1 MSWATQISLSQGC
14 VSVCVLIAPS
24 PPTLCHPMDCSLP
37 GSSVHG
43 ILQARILEW
52 VAIPFSGDLPNLGIE
67 PRSPALQADSFLS
80 EPPGKPPSQL
90 RGPHQSAEG
99 LSRTNWLI
107 LPWVKSILSCL
118 TAFEPRKP
126 LHGASLIAQLVK
138 NPALLSNAGEPSSI
152 SGSARAAG
160 EGIGYPFQYPWA
172 SLVAQL
178 VKNPPAM
185 WETWVWPLG

>member
-1 MSWATQISLSQGC
+1 MKIFPSLILYYPLNMCTQSLLSC
-14 VSVCVLIAPS
+14 L
-24 PPTLCHPMDCSLP
+24 TLSDPMDLSPL

-43 ILQARILEW
+43 ILQARIQEW

-107 LPWVKSILSCL
+107 RP
-118 TAFEPRKP
+118 
-126 LHGASLIAQLVK
+126 
-138 NPALLSNAGEPSSI
+138 
-152 SGSARAAG
+152 
-160 EGIGYPFQYPWA
+160 
-172 SLVAQL
+172 
-178 VKNPPAM
+178 
-185 WETWVWPLG
+185 

>member
-80 EPPGKPPSQL
+80 EPPGKPPPQL

-107 LPWVKSILSCL
+107 LPWVKSILSSL
-118 TAFEPRKP
+118 TDFEPGKP

-160 EGIGYPFQYPWA
+160 EGIGYPFYPWA

>member
-14 VSVCVLIAPS
+14 VCVCVSVCVLIAPS
-24 PPTLCHPMDCSLP
+24 TPTLCHPMDCSLP
-37 GSSVHG
+37 GPSVHG

-107 LPWVKSILSCL
+107 RPWVKSILSCL
-118 TAFEPRKP
+118 TAFEPGKP

-138 NPALLSNAGEPSSI
+138 NP
-152 SGSARAAG
+152 
-160 EGIGYPFQYPWA
+160 
-172 SLVAQL
+172 
-178 VKNPPAM
+178 PAM
-185 WETWVWPLG
+185 QESPVRFLGQQELLEKG